1 MEHTQEQKNNN
12 NNPLS
17 RDKAINTIRNDFA
30 IESIS
35 HLKITIN
42 MLNGLVGKMENM
54 HKQMDIFSSEM
65 ETVKKR
71 QNIKDR
77 NNRKI
82 LLEKKIPETGSKA
95 VWTQMRKELVN

>member
-1 MEHTQEQKNNN
+1 MKHTQEQKNN

-17 RDKAINTIRNDFA
+17 RDKAINTIRSDFA

-54 HKQMDIFSSEM
+54 HKQMDIFTSEM

-71 QNIKDR
+71 QNIKYR